1 MADNVYLGNPLLKK
15 ANTQIEFTEAQV
27 IEFLKCKEDPVYFA
41 ENYIKIVNVDEGLV
55 PFNMYPFQRK
65 LIENFHNHRFNICKM
80 PRQVGKMLSL
90 DTPIPTP
97 EGWSTIHDLKIG
109 DIIFGRDGISTKVI
123 AKSDERRKKY
133 LHSRNISY
141 DRAIIRYI
149 L

>member
-1 MADNVYLGNPLLKK
+1 MSDNIYLGNPLLKK
-15 ANTQIEFTEAQV
+15 ANTQIEFTEAQI
-27 IEFLKCKEDPVYFA
+27 IEFLKCKDNPVYFA

-97 EGWSTIHDLKIG
+97 EGWSTINDLKFG
-109 DIIFGRDGISTKVI
+109 DTIFGRDGIS
-123 AKSDERRKKY
+123 
-133 LHSRNISY
+133 
-141 DRAIIRYI
+141 
-149 L
+149 